1 MAKTPIP
8 SLASVPVTAPS
19 EGTPTA
25 MAMPASALPTQRRE
39 SLHVRIPVDTVDR
52 VREAA
57 HRLRRDKQDIADE
70 ALREWLDRQR
80 F

>member
-8 SLASVPVTAPS
+8 SLASVPVTAPA
-19 EGTPTA
+19 EGAPLA
-25 MAMPASALPTQRRE
+25 APKHAFAPPAQRRE
-39 SLHVRIPVDTVDR
+39 SLHVRIPVETVDR

-70 ALREWLDRQR
+70 ALREWLGRQG